1 MYGKHLPYLPISHFI
16 WPENRSVV
24 VVFFFQKSN
33 VSKKS
38 SKQESLIKAE
48 HEESNYWFDVR
59 SRVVQS
65 DEDIVELRVE

>member
-1 MYGKHLPYLPISHFI
+1 MANTYLTYLFRTLFGQKIALLLL
-16 WPENRSVV
+16 
-24 VVFFFQKSN
+24 FFFQKSN

-59 SRVVQS
+59 NRVVQS